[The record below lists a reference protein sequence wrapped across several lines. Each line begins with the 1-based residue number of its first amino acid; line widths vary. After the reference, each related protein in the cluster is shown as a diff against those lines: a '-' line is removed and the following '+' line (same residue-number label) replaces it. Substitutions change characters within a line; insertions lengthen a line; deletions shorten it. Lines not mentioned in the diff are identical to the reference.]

1 MARKPSERRHV
12 EEGDS
17 SLNIIPMMNLICLLI
32 PFLLLSAE
40 FIKIAVINVSSPQ
53 LGTGP
58 SPTAQKK
65 EKQDKQPL
73 NLTIAITDQGFT
85 IAGSG
90 AVLGAEDN
98 SGGPTIPLK
107 ERYDKDLRKN
117 VLDYD
122 YEALTKKL
130 DDIKK
135 IAPDETQVII
145 SAEPDIKYKVL
156 IKTMDASRETK
167 DEEGGTKFLFPD
179 VVLSAGIV

>member
-1 MARKPSERRHV
+1 MARKPSERRHG
-12 EEGDS
+12 EEPDND
-17 SLNIIPMMNLICLLI
+17 LNLIPMMNLICLLI

-53 LGTGP
+53 LGGGP
-58 SPTAQKK
+58 SVTSQQK
-65 EKQDKQPL
+65 EKEEKQPL

-90 AVLGAEDN
+90 AVLGAED
-98 SGGPTIPLK
+98 SGGGPTIALK

-117 VLDYD
+117 VMDYD
-122 YEALTKKL
+122 YPALTKKL

-135 IAPDETQVII
+135 IAPDETQVIL
-145 SAEPDIKYKVL
+145 SAEPDIEYNVL

-167 DEEGGTKFLFPD
+167 DEEGGVKFLFPD